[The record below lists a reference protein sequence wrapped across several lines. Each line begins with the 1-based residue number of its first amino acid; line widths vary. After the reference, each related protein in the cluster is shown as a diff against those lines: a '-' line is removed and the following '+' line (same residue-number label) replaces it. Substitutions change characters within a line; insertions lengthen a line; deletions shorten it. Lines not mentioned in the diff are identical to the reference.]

1 MRESKVAN
9 ACRLQTD
16 AVVFHCPGPLRDP
29 SNPVHLDWERAQK
42 EFFADENGKG
52 STYFADDPGLAIITY
67 NTRQDRALLE
77 RCMSHLGLSLTV
89 LGRGAEGWR
98 WESKIT
104 LVRDY
109 LDSVDP
115 GPHVMCLDA
124 FDTLVLA
131 SPQEILGRFRQT
143 SADLLFASTGSDWPP
158 SESHRIFENQVSQ
171 DASPA
176 HRHLNA
182 SYIGKTATVR
192 SCLDEIVRGIEVA
205 EPWCHTD
212 SGFDDQLAWREMHRR
227 YYPRLQIDTQC
238 LIFSRFD
245 KNR

>member
-1 MRESKVAN
+1 M
-9 ACRLQTD
+9 
-16 AVVFHCPGPLRDP
+16 G
-29 SNPVHLDWERAQK
+29 
-42 EFFADENGKG
+42 
-52 STYFADDPGLAIITY
+52 
-67 NTRQDRALLE
+67 
-77 RCMSHLGLSLTV
+77 HLGLSLTV
-89 LGRGAEGWR
+89 LGRGTEGWR
-98 WESKIT
+98 WEYKIT

-109 LDSVDP
+109 LDSVDR
-115 GPHVMCLDA
+115 GLYVMCLDA

-131 SPQEILGRFRQT
+131 SPREILGRFGRT

-158 SESHRIFENQVSQ
+158 SESHRIFEDQVAR

-192 SCLDEIVRGIEVA
+192 SCLDEIVRGIEAA
-205 EPWCHTD
+205 EPWCHAE

-238 LIFSRFD
+238 LIFARFD
-245 KNR
+245 EDR